1 MYTNQTHSLLFS
13 PIQIGPL
20 TIANRFV
27 RSATHAFMADA
38 DGYVTKRQIQLL
50 ADLARGEVGLIVSGH
65 AFIHQRGK
73 ASLSQT
79 AIYDNRFVLGLRR
92 MTEAVHH
99 FSSRIFLQLSHAGR
113 QTKDKLA
120 GGIPL
125 APSAVYE
132 PVFKITPQIL
142 TEEDIQGIIQG
153 FGESGQRAKE
163 AGFDGVQL
171 HLAHGYLLSS
181 FLSPH
186 TNRRSDRWGGSLDNR
201 MRIILQIIQGI
212 QSGCGRDFPVMVKM
226 NSTDLLPQG
235 LNIED
240 AIAAAVILESAGIH
254 AIEVSGGMSEA
265 GQASIW
271 KGPFTEEEEGYFL
284 ENAAQIKSAVTL
296 PTFGLGGL
304 RTFAKMEKAIREG
317 RVDMISMSRPFIRTP
332 DLIHRFKM
340 GEINKSECIS
350 CNKCLNPRGIECG
363 DLKTSRLSR
372 TTE

>member
-1 MYTNQTHSLLFS
+1 MDNIQMHSLLFS
-13 PIQIGPL
+13 PIQIGP
-20 TIANRFV
+20 ISIVNRFV

-38 DGYVTKRQIQLL
+38 DGYVTDRQIQLL
-50 ADLARGEVGLIVSGH
+50 TDLARGEVGLIVSGH
-65 AFIHQRGK
+65 AFIHPRGK

-79 AIYDNRFVLGLRR
+79 AVYDDRFVPGLQR
-92 MTEAVHH
+92 MVEAVHR
-99 FSSRIFLQLSHAGR
+99 FPSRIFLQLSHAGR
-113 QTKDKLA
+113 QTKEKLA
-120 GGIPL
+120 GGTPL

-132 PVFKITPQIL
+132 PIFKITPQIL
-142 TEEDIQGIIQG
+142 TEQDIQELIQG
-153 FGESGQRAKE
+153 FIKSAQRAKE

-171 HLAHGYLLSS
+171 HLAHGYLLSA

-201 MRIILQIIQGI
+201 MRIIVQIIQGI
-212 QSGCGRDFPVMVKM
+212 QSGSGRDFPVMVKM

-240 AIAAAVILESAGIH
+240 AKAAAVILEGAGIH

-271 KGPFTEEEEGYFL
+271 KGPFTEAEEGYFL

-296 PTFGLGGL
+296 PILGLGGL
-304 RTFAKMEKAIREG
+304 RTFAKMEKALQEG
-317 RVDMISMSRPFIRTP
+317 RADMISMSRPFIRTP
-332 DLIHRFKM
+332 DLIQRFRTGK
-340 GEINKSECIS
+340 IKKSDCIS

-363 DLKTSRLSR
+363 DLKSSRSSPK
-372 TTE
+372 TE